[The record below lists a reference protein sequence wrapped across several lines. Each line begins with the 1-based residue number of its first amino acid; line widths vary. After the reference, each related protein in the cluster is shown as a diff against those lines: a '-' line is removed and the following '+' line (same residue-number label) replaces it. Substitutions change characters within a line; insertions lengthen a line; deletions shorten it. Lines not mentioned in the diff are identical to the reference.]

1 MMRKKKKWMEVS
13 KRSEATLNNEMTH
26 AVDLKNKSS
35 LTKLTISN
43 YREQQIAGVIDAFQ
57 KK

>member
-26 AVDLKNKSS
+26 AVDLKN
-35 LTKLTISN
+35 
-43 YREQQIAGVIDAFQ
+43 Q
-57 KK
+57 KFVDKTYKK